1 VNKPKNHTFKKLKE
15 KSKMQKKE
23 LSRERKIFKQKG
35 FAVKSYA
42 DAKGFCYVVLSKVLD
57 GQLNGKAK
65 PRAKNGTRA
74 VIEAL
79 KVDGIWTKPT
89 PWIEEGAK

>member
-1 VNKPKNHTFKKLKE
+1 
-15 KSKMQKKE
+15 MQKKE
-23 LSRERKIFKQKG
+23 LSIERKIFKQKG

-42 DAKGFCYVVLSKVLD
+42 KAKGFCYVVVSKVLD

-65 PRAKNGTRA
+65 PRVKNGARA

-79 KVDGIWTKPT
+79 KSDGVWTKPT
-89 PWIEEGAK
+89 PWLEEGAK